1 MLSLVSLSRRFQI
14 IYAFADGKV
23 LFGAVLFDDE
33 EAPCF
38 VKIRV
43 NSNLE
48 FVEVLEFRV
57 VSVVMSYDLLHKSLV
72 SLIKFFAVSPDVQD
86 SSRLR
91 FNFVDVHVM
100 DASDSERDL
109 LLFGFFF
116 SLQFVH
122 FLLVLSRVS

>member
-57 VSVVMSYDLLHKSLV
+57 VSVVMSYDLLHESLV
-72 SLIKFFAVSPDVQD
+72 SLIKFFAVSPDVQN
-86 SSRLR
+86 SSRFR